1 MSFSHPVLPRLLT
14 GFGAVA
20 FALFT
25 AAGAALEPAQVEF
38 FEKQVRPLLAD
49 HCYECHSAKTDKAKG
64 GLRLDT
70 RADTLKGGAAGPV
83 IVPGKPDESLLLQV
97 VKGTAKDTERMPPE
111 KKGPPLRAEQIA
123 VLEEWV
129 RLGAPDPRTDVEVA
143 SHVGKV
149 ANHWAFRRPVAP
161 PVPAVSDAAYPV
173 RNPIDAFIS
182 ARLKAQGLRPAPQT
196 DRRTLLRRATFDL
209 TGLPPTPA
217 EMREFLAD
225 TSPLAYE
232 RAVDRLLASPRYGER
247 WARHWLDVARYA
259 DSKGY
264 VFEEER
270 RYPYA
275 YTYRDWV
282 VQALNDDLPYDQFL
296 IQQIAGDQLATEG
309 NPQPYAAQG
318 FLTLGRRFLNNQHDI
333 IDDRIDVV
341 FRGTMG
347 LTVGC
352 ARCHDHKSDPIPTA
366 DYYSIYGV
374 FASSREPDEKPLLG
388 PNPNAKLAAEFEA
401 EKAKRRTELADFQA
415 AKTAEIAGQLRS
427 KVGDYLLGWH
437 DTQGLDEEARVK
449 LLRSRSLPPHLANKW
464 NGRLQAAAKNPEP
477 VWAAFF
483 AFRELGTNDFAGQAA
498 ALAKTFAGGSVKGV
512 AANARV
518 AAAFATNAPAT
529 MAEVTERYTAVFKA
543 TDAEWQAA
551 LDAAKQAK
559 ASAPTRLPDDA
570 AEKLRQFLYADGSPT
585 VVNWDEAYQ
594 AAPTPDQQKFRALR
608 RKVDELEATHPGAP
622 LRAMALL
629 DRDTPTEPVVFKR
642 GNPGNHGPKVRRQF
656 LEVVAGKDR
665 QPFSRGSGRLE
676 LAQAIA
682 SQDNPLTARVLVN
695 RIWAQHFGSPIVR
708 TPSDFGL
715 KSEPPTHPELLDHL
729 AVWFMDHGWSLKE
742 LHRYLL
748 LSATYQRASDPGT
761 DPVAQ
766 RAFAENEAHDPA
778 NAQYWRMNR
787 KRHDFEAL
795 RDSLLAV
802 SGRFDG
808 VLGGQPVEMF
818 EGGGS
823 PRRSIYG
830 FIDRQNLPGLLR
842 VFDFASPDTTS
853 PMRFQTTVPQ
863 QALFMLNSPFM
874 ADRARDFLGHPAIA
888 AASGTEAKIRQ
899 MHELAYQRP
908 PTSAELTLGKQFVA
922 QPIVAEP
929 EPEPGA
935 AWSYGT
941 GEFDAATGRVKAWRA
956 LPKFV
961 KDQWQ
966 WDDTLPGGNGQWTFL
981 SARGGHPGGDAA
993 NAAIRRWTAPVGGV
1007 VRIEGTV
1014 EHTSDQGD
1022 GIRARIVS
1030 SRRGEVGSWVA
1041 KNGKQKAE
1049 VAELEVKA
1057 GDTVDFVVEP
1067 QANENSDGFS
1077 WAPTLTL
1084 IRDGPGVTAAST
1096 RRWEARREFSG
1107 RRDFARPLT
1116 PWEQYAQVLLSANEF
1131 VFVD

>member
-1 MSFSHPVLPRLLT
+1 MLPFRSVFPRFAVGFS
-14 GFGAVA
+14 
-20 FALFT
+20 ALAL
-25 AAGAALEPAQVEF
+25 AAGAAVGASLDPAQVEF
-38 FEKQVRPLLAD
+38 FEKKVRPLLAD
-49 HCYECHSAKTDKAKG
+49 HCYECHSAKADKVKG

-83 IVPGKPDESLLLQV
+83 IVAGKPDESLLLQV
-97 VKGTAKDTERMPPE
+97 VKGVAKDTKRMPPE
-111 KKGPPLRAEQIA
+111 KKGPPLNAEQIA

-129 RLGAPDPRTDVEVA
+129 RLGAPDPRSESDGE
-143 SHVGKV
+143 SHVGK
-149 ANHWAFRRPVAP
+149 AAKHWAFQRPVASP
-161 PVPAVSDAAYPV
+161 PPAVSDLAYPA
-173 RNPIDAFIS
+173 RNPIDSLIAVHLR
-182 ARLKAQGLRPAPQT
+182 AHGLKPAPAA
-196 DRRTLLRRATFDL
+196 DRRSLLRRITFDL

-217 EMREFLAD
+217 EMRDFLAD
-225 TSPLAYE
+225 ASPLAYE

-282 VQALNDDLPYDQFL
+282 VKALNDDLPYDQFL
-296 IQQIAGDQLATEG
+296 IQQIAGDQIATPD

-318 FLTLGRRFLNNQHDI
+318 FLTLGRRFLNNQNDV

-341 FRGTMG
+341 FRGTMA

-352 ARCHDHKSDPIPTA
+352 ARCHDHKSDPIPSA

-388 PNPNAKLAAEFEA
+388 PNPNAKLAGEFEA
-401 EKAKRRTELADFQA
+401 EKARRRTELADFQA
-415 AKTAEIAGQLRS
+415 AKTAEMAAQLRG
-427 KVGDYLLGWH
+427 KVGDYLLGWN
-437 DTQGLDEEARVK
+437 DTQGLDEETRVK

-464 NGRLQAAAKNPEP
+464 NGRLAEAAKNPEP
-477 VWAAFF
+477 VFAAFL
-483 AFRELGTNDFAGQAA
+483 AFRELGTSDFAAQAPG
-498 ALAKTFAGGSVKGV
+498 LAKAVAGGSAKGITL
-512 AANARV
+512 NARL
-518 AAAFATNAPAT
+518 ASAFATNAPT
-529 MAEVTERYTAVFKA
+529 SMADVTERYTALFKA
-543 TDAEWQAA
+543 ADAEWQAA
-551 LDAAKQAK
+551 VAAAKTAK
-559 ASAPTRLPDDA
+559 EPAPTRLKDDA
-570 AEKLRQFLYADGSPT
+570 AEQLRRFLYADGSPT

-594 AAPTPDQQKFRALR
+594 AAPTPDQQNFRALR

-629 DRDTPTEPVVFKR
+629 DNDTPTEPVVFTR
-642 GNPGNHGPKVRRQF
+642 GNPGNRGPQVRRQF

-676 LAQAIA
+676 LARAIA
-682 SQDNPLTARVLVN
+682 SRDNPLTARVLVN
-695 RIWAQHFGSPIVR
+695 RVWAQHFGTPLVR
-708 TPSDFGL
+708 TPSDFGV

-748 LSATYQRASDPGT
+748 LSATYQRASDPGA
-761 DPVAQ
+761 DPAAQ
-766 RAFAENEAHDPA
+766 QAFAEGEKQDPA

-808 VLGGQPVEMF
+808 MLGGQPVEMF
-818 EGGGS
+818 EGTGS
-823 PRRSIYG
+823 PRRSLYG

-842 VFDFASPDTTS
+842 VFDFASPDSTS

-863 QALFMLNSPFM
+863 QALFMLNSAFM
-874 ADRARDFLGHPAIA
+874 ADRARDFVSHPSITA
-888 AASGTEAKIRQ
+888 AADEAGKIRQ
-899 MHELAYQRP
+899 LHELAYQRP
-908 PTSAELTLGKQFVA
+908 PTREELALGQRFVR
-922 QPIVAEP
+922 QPLAAEP
-929 EPEPGA
+929 EPEPAA

-941 GEFDAATGRVKAWRA
+941 GEFEAGSGRVKDWRA
-956 LPKFV
+956 LPKFA

-966 WDDTLPGGNGQWTFL
+966 WDDKLPAANGQWTFL
-981 SARGGHPGGDAA
+981 GARGGHPGGNAA

-1007 VRIEGTV
+1007 VRIEGAV
-1014 EHTSDQGD
+1014 EHSADQGD

-1030 SRRGEVGSWVA
+1030 SRRGEVGTWVA
-1041 KNGKQKAE
+1041 KNGKQDAG
-1049 VAELEVKA
+1049 VTELVVEA

-1077 WAPTLTL
+1077 WAPTITL
-1084 IRDGPGVTAAST
+1084 VRDGPGVTMASN
-1096 RRWEARREFSG
+1096 RRWEARRDFGG
-1107 RRDFARPLT
+1107 RRQFTQPLN
-1116 PWEQYAQVLLSANEF
+1116 PWEQFAQVLLSANEF